1 MPNFRITQSKEF
13 YPFFHIFVALI
24 KPNYMKRTLL
34 AILIAFFSFFTF
46 NSMGSNPT
54 EWKIYF
60 ANDTVKIE
68 YTYQNCDFSSTA
80 KQEVIVFKF
89 TNLISQNILLSYKA
103 DIWHN
108 DVCINCE
115 QESEESRYT
124 IQIPSN
130 ETITTNCNNEWKGFE
145 IFSAFITNDDEEKR
159 YASLTKF
166 ELKEITISHE

>member
-1 MPNFRITQSKEF
+1 MKNNL
-13 YPFFHIFVALI
+13 VALG
-24 KPNYMKRTLL
+24 
-34 AILIAFFSFFTF
+34 IAFISLC
-46 NSMGSNPT
+46 SSNLFASNANDWT
-54 EWKIYF
+54 TYF
-60 ANDTVKIE
+60 DNDTVKIE

-108 DVCINCE
+108 DVCTNCE

-130 ETITTNCNNEWKGFE
+130 ETITTNCNNEWKEFA
-145 IFSAFITNDDEEKR
+145 IFSAFITNDEKEKR
-159 YASLTKF
+159 YVSLTKF

>member
-1 MPNFRITQSKEF
+1 
-13 YPFFHIFVALI
+13 
-24 KPNYMKRTLL
+24 MKRTLP
-34 AILIAFFSFFTF
+34 AILIAFFSLWAF

-54 EWKIYF
+54 EWKVYF
-60 ANDTVKIE
+60 ENDTVKIE

-108 DVCINCE
+108 DVCTNCE

-130 ETITTNCNNEWKGFE
+130 ETITTNCNNEWKGFA

-159 YASLTKF
+159 YESLTKF

>member
-1 MPNFRITQSKEF
+1 MNKILP
-13 YPFFHIFVALI
+13 
-24 KPNYMKRTLL
+24 
-34 AILIAFFSFFTF
+34 AILIAFFSLLTF

-54 EWKIYF
+54 EWEIYF
-60 ANDTVKIE
+60 ENDTLKIE

-80 KQEVIVFKF
+80 KQEIIVFKF

-103 DIWHN
+103 EIWHN
-108 DVCINCE
+108 NVCTNCE
-115 QESEESRYT
+115 QKSEESRYT

-130 ETITTNCNNEWKGFE
+130 ETITTNCSNEWKGCA
-145 IFSAFITNDDEEKR
+145 IFSAFITNDEKEQR

>member
-1 MPNFRITQSKEF
+1 
-13 YPFFHIFVALI
+13 
-24 KPNYMKRTLL
+24 MKRTLP
-34 AILIAFFSFFTF
+34 AILITFFFLFPST
-46 NSMGSNPT
+46 SIGLTPT
-54 EWKIYF
+54 EWEIYF
-60 ANDTVKIE
+60 ENDTVKIE

-89 TNLISQNILLSYKA
+89 TNLISQDISLNYKA

-108 DVCINCE
+108 DVCTNCE

-130 ETITTNCNNEWKGFE
+130 ETITTNCNNEWKRLA
-145 IFSAFITNDDEEKR
+145 IFSAFITNDDEKR

-166 ELKEITISHE
+166 ELKEITISYE

>member
-1 MPNFRITQSKEF
+1 
-13 YPFFHIFVALI
+13 
-24 KPNYMKRTLL
+24 MKRTLP
-34 AILIAFFSFFTF
+34 AILIAFFSLFTF
-46 NSMGSNPT
+46 NAIGSNPT
-54 EWKIYF
+54 EWEIYF
-60 ANDTVKIE
+60 ENDTVKIE
-68 YTYQNCDFSSTA
+68 YAYQNCDFSSTA

-108 DVCINCE
+108 DVCTNCE

-130 ETITTNCNNEWKGFE
+130 ETIITNCNNEWKGFA
-145 IFSAFITNDDEEKR
+145 IFSAFITNDDQEKR
-159 YASLTKF
+159 YESLTKF

>member
-1 MPNFRITQSKEF
+1 MPNFRIKHSKEF
-13 YPFFHIFVALI
+13 YPFFRIFVALI
-24 KPNYMKRTLL
+24 KPNYMKRTLH
-34 AILIAFFSFFTF
+34 AILIAFFSLLTF

-54 EWKIYF
+54 EWEIYF
-60 ANDTVKIE
+60 ENDTLKIE

-103 DIWHN
+103 EIWHN
-108 DVCINCE
+108 NVCTNCE
-115 QESEESRYT
+115 QKSEESRYI

-130 ETITTNCNNEWKGFE
+130 EAIATNCNNEWKGFA
-145 IFSAFITNDDEEKR
+145 IFSAFITNDEKEQR

>member
-1 MPNFRITQSKEF
+1 MNKILP
-13 YPFFHIFVALI
+13 
-24 KPNYMKRTLL
+24 
-34 AILIAFFSFFTF
+34 AILIAFFSLLTF

-54 EWKIYF
+54 EWEIYF
-60 ANDTVKIE
+60 ENDTLKIE

-80 KQEVIVFKF
+80 KQEIIVFKF

-103 DIWHN
+103 EIWHN
-108 DVCINCE
+108 NVCTNCE
-115 QESEESRYT
+115 QKSEESRYT

-130 ETITTNCNNEWKGFE
+130 ETITTNCSNEWRGYA
-145 IFSAFITNDDEEKR
+145 IFSAFITNDEKEQR

>member
-1 MPNFRITQSKEF
+1 MNKILP
-13 YPFFHIFVALI
+13 
-24 KPNYMKRTLL
+24 
-34 AILIAFFSFFTF
+34 AILIAFFSLLTF

-54 EWKIYF
+54 EWEIYF
-60 ANDTVKIE
+60 ENDTLKIE

-80 KQEVIVFKF
+80 KQEIIVFKF

-108 DVCINCE
+108 DVCTNCE

-130 ETITTNCNNEWKGFE
+130 ETITTNCSNEWRGYA
-145 IFSAFITNDDEEKR
+145 IFSAFITNDEKEQR

>member
-1 MPNFRITQSKEF
+1 
-13 YPFFHIFVALI
+13 
-24 KPNYMKRTLL
+24 MKRTLP
-34 AILIAFFSFFTF
+34 AILIAFFSLFTF
-46 NSMGSNPT
+46 NVMGSNPT
-54 EWKIYF
+54 AWEIYF
-60 ANDTVKIE
+60 ENNTVKIE
-68 YTYQNCDFSSTA
+68 YAYQNCNFSSTA

-108 DVCINCE
+108 DVCTNCE

-130 ETITTNCNNEWKGFE
+130 ETITTNCNSEWKSFT
-145 IFSAFITNDDEEKR
+145 IFSAFITNDDQEQR
-159 YASLTKF
+159 YESLTKF

>member
-1 MPNFRITQSKEF
+1 
-13 YPFFHIFVALI
+13 
-24 KPNYMKRTLL
+24 MKRTLP
-34 AILIAFFSFFTF
+34 AILYVLFLIAIFAIYPI

-54 EWKIYF
+54 AWEIYF
-60 ANDTVKIE
+60 ENDTVKIE
-68 YTYQNCDFSSTA
+68 YAYQNCDFSSTA

-108 DVCINCE
+108 DVCTNCE

-130 ETITTNCNNEWKGFE
+130 KTIITNCNNEWKGFA
-145 IFSAFITNDDEEKR
+145 IFSAFITNDDEEQR
-159 YASLTKF
+159 YESLTKF
-166 ELKEITISHE
+166 ELKEIIISHE

>member
-1 MPNFRITQSKEF
+1 
-13 YPFFHIFVALI
+13 
-24 KPNYMKRTLL
+24 MKRTLP
-34 AILIAFFSFFTF
+34 AIFIAFFSLCTF

-54 EWKIYF
+54 EWEIYF
-60 ANDTVKIE
+60 ENDTVKIE

-108 DVCINCE
+108 NVCTNCE

-130 ETITTNCNNEWKGFE
+130 ETITTNCNNEWKEFV
-145 IFSAFITNDDEEKR
+145 IFSAFITNDDEKKR

>member
-1 MPNFRITQSKEF
+1 MNKILP
-13 YPFFHIFVALI
+13 
-24 KPNYMKRTLL
+24 
-34 AILIAFFSFFTF
+34 AILIAFFSLLTF

-54 EWKIYF
+54 EWEIYF
-60 ANDTVKIE
+60 ENDTLKIE

-80 KQEVIVFKF
+80 KQEIIVFKF
-89 TNLISQNILLSYKA
+89 TNLISQNILLSYKT

-108 DVCINCE
+108 DVCTNCE

-130 ETITTNCNNEWKGFE
+130 ETITTNCSDEWRGYA
-145 IFSAFITNDDEEKR
+145 IFSAFITNDEKEQR

>member
-1 MPNFRITQSKEF
+1 
-13 YPFFHIFVALI
+13 
-24 KPNYMKRTLL
+24 MKKTLPT
-34 AILIAFFSFFTF
+34 ILIAFFSLLTF

-54 EWKIYF
+54 EWEIYF
-60 ANDTVKIE
+60 ENDTLKIE

-80 KQEVIVFKF
+80 KQEIIVFKF
-89 TNLISQNILLSYKA
+89 TNLISQNILLSYKT

-108 DVCINCE
+108 DVCTNCE

-130 ETITTNCNNEWKGFE
+130 ETITTNCSDEWRGYA
-145 IFSAFITNDDEEKR
+145 IFSAFITNDEKEQR

>member
-1 MPNFRITQSKEF
+1 
-13 YPFFHIFVALI
+13 
-24 KPNYMKRTLL
+24 MKRILS
-34 AILIAFFSFFTF
+34 AILITFFSLCAF
-46 NSMGSNPT
+46 NSIGSNPT
-54 EWKIYF
+54 EWEIYF
-60 ANDTVKIE
+60 ENDTVKIE

-108 DVCINCE
+108 DVCTNCE

-130 ETITTNCNNEWKGFE
+130 ETIITNCNNEWKGFA
-145 IFSAFITNDDEEKR
+145 IFSAFITNDDEEQR
-159 YASLTKF
+159 YESLTKF
-166 ELKEITISHE
+166 ELKEIIISHE

>member
-1 MPNFRITQSKEF
+1 MNKILP
-13 YPFFHIFVALI
+13 
-24 KPNYMKRTLL
+24 
-34 AILIAFFSFFTF
+34 AILIAFFSLLTF

-54 EWKIYF
+54 EWEIYF
-60 ANDTVKIE
+60 ENDTLKIE

-80 KQEVIVFKF
+80 KQEIIVFKF

-108 DVCINCE
+108 DVCTNCE

-130 ETITTNCNNEWKGFE
+130 ETITTNCSDEWRGYA
-145 IFSAFITNDDEEKR
+145 IFSAFITNDEKEQR

>member
-1 MPNFRITQSKEF
+1 
-13 YPFFHIFVALI
+13 
-24 KPNYMKRTLL
+24 MKRTLP
-34 AILIAFFSFFTF
+34 AILIAFFFLFTS

-54 EWKIYF
+54 EWEIYF
-60 ANDTVKIE
+60 ENDSIKIE

-89 TNLISQNILLSYKA
+89 TNLSSKNISLSYKA

-108 DVCINCE
+108 DICTNCE

-124 IQIPSN
+124 IQVPSN
-130 ETITTNCNNEWKGFE
+130 ETIITNCNNEWKGFA

-166 ELKEITISHE
+166 ELKEITINHE